1 MAERNGQVRTM
12 GHIYAGATIVSA
24 WLGSVPLPAWLNCE
38 GRIVTL
44 EVDDFDWEEPMEEI
58 ASRPYWS
65 RSWVIQEFLMARE
78 VHIYSGNARVDDQ
91 FFRDL
96 LARAADM
103 ELLTVEIA
111 DLVQT
116 PGLMRRW
123 PALPLVI
130 EWHVDR

>member
-1 MAERNGQVRTM
+1 LGRVDGGDSE
-12 GHIYAGATIVSA
+12 SA
-24 WLGSVPLPAWLNCE
+24 ILVKKL
-38 GRIVTL
+38 
-44 EVDDFDWEEPMEEI
+44 
-58 ASRPYWS
+58 
-65 RSWVIQEFLMARE
+65 VIQEFLMARE
-78 VHIYSGNARVDDQ
+78 VHIYCGNARVDDQ

-116 PGLMRRW
+116 PDLMRRW

-130 EWHVDR
+130 ERHVDR